1 MTVPADESLD
11 RPSVIAVIPARGG
24 SKGVSGKNL
33 RRVGGVPLIARAV
46 GSAVAAALIDTVYVT
61 TDDPAIAATARAA
74 GAGVVDRPDD
84 ISGDTA
90 SSEAALLHALGV
102 IGGRPQV
109 VVFIQATSP
118 FIDPDDLDA
127 AIRRVLEGES
137 DVVFAARSTH
147 VFLWRDGEAGAAGVN
162 HDASFRLRRQ
172 DSEPQYQET
181 GAFYVMR
188 TAGFVEAK
196 FRFFGRVGIGIVPDL
211 TAMEIDTEDD
221 LALAGAIAS
230 VSGGAE
236 PIAVVAVVTD
246 FDGVHTDDRAHV
258 GPDGVEFVTVSR
270 SDGMG
275 VELLRDA
282 GIPVLI
288 LSKETNPVVAARA
301 KKLKV
306 EVIQSVDD
314 KRTALIDWAAAS
326 GVDLASI
333 AYLGNDVNDLAA
345 MAIVGWPVAVADA
358 HPAVLLAARVVLAAS
373 GGHGAVRELA
383 DRVLAASSTIP
394 PHLPP
399 QMEKS

>member
-1 MTVPADESLD
+1 MTAHAGPTSHGPA
-11 RPSVIAVIPARGG
+11 VVAVIPARGG
-24 SKGVSGKNL
+24 SKGVIGKNL
-33 RRVGGVPLIARAV
+33 RRVGGVSLIARAV
-46 GSAVAAALIDTVYVT
+46 HAATAAALIDAVYVT
-61 TDDPAIAATARAA
+61 TDDPAIAAAARAA
-74 GAGVVDRPDD
+74 GAQVVERPGD

-90 SSEAALLHALGV
+90 SSEAAVLHALGV
-102 IGGRPQV
+102 IGGDPDV

-127 AIRRVLEGES
+127 AIRRVLDSES
-137 DVVFAARSTH
+137 DVVFAARATH
-147 VFLWRDGEAGAAGVN
+147 VFLWRDGETGATGVN

-188 TAGFVEAK
+188 AAGFVEAK
-196 FRFFGRVGIGIVPDL
+196 FRFFGRVGIGLVPDL

-230 VSGGAE
+230 LSNSAE
-236 PIAVVAVVTD
+236 PIPVVAVVTD
-246 FDGVHTDDRAHV
+246 FDGVHTDDRVHV
-258 GPDGVEFVTVSR
+258 GPDGVEFVTASR

-275 VELLRDA
+275 VELLRNA

-288 LSKETNPVVAARA
+288 LSKETNPVVTARA
-301 KKLKV
+301 GKLNV
-306 EVIQSVDD
+306 EVIQSLDD
-314 KRTALIDWAAAS
+314 KRTALIDWAGAR

-333 AYLGNDVNDLAA
+333 AYLGNDVNDLPA

-358 HPAVLLAARVVLAAS
+358 HPAVLVAARVVLTAP

-383 DRVLAASSTIP
+383 DRVLAGANIP
-394 PHLPP
+394 PRAS
-399 QMEKS
+399 QQEKS